1 MILEYKLHMTAGGMR
16 TPEWVEDGGY
26 FVDSANK
33 TYVGWSPDEA
43 DREYYIPD
51 TVTTLTATELN
62 TKVLAQHAANA
73 FQKDDP
79 DSDDPSATV
88 DMTNDEVSAMVT
100 AWVNA
105 RES

>member
-26 FVDSANK
+26 FVDSTNK

-51 TVTTLTATELN
+51 TVTTLTASELN
-62 TKVLAQHAANA
+62 TKVLAQHAANT
-73 FQKDDP
+73 FQKPADNPGEDP
-79 DSDDPSATV
+79 E

>member
-1 MILEYKLHMTAGGMR
+1 MILEYKMHMTAGGMK
-16 TPEWVEDGGY
+16 TPEWIEDGGY
-26 FVDSANK
+26 WGKSDN
-33 TYVGWSPDEA
+33 TYVGWSPDES

-62 TKVLAQHAANA
+62 TRVLALHSANA

>member
-1 MILEYKLHMTAGGMR
+1 MILEYKLHMTAGGMK

-26 FVDSANK
+26 FGDSANK

-51 TVTTLTATELN
+51 TVTELTATELE
-62 TKVLAQHAANA
+62 TRVLAMHSDNA
-73 FQKDDP
+73 FQKPGETPEDDN
-79 DSDDPSATV
+79 T
-88 DMTNDEVSAMVT
+88 DMTTDEVKKMVSD
-100 AWVNA
+100 WVAA

>member
-26 FVDSANK
+26 FTKSSDK
-33 TYVGWSPDEA
+33 THIGWSPDEA

-51 TVTTLTATELN
+51 TVTELTATQLETRCLAIHEDIPY
-62 TKVLAQHAANA
+62 TKMGDHPTDAVE
-73 FQKDDP
+73 
-79 DSDDPSATV
+79 
-88 DMTNDEVSAMVT
+88 MTTDEVKKMVSD
-100 AWVNA
+100 WVAA